1 MNIHQQFAAYW
12 SDDYILAPYAY
23 WAHKSLNNGNICFTF
38 NELNQKEEIQQHY
51 NFVHS
56 NIQNSPFVTIDP
68 KIIKPF
74 ILYQDRFYIYKY
86 FQYETKILEAIKQ
99 FNQYSEN
106 LYTKRV
112 NTLSEIKSFDVIID
126 SSLSQFEANSPITD
140 WQFVG
145 AMNGYLQQFS
155 ILTGG
160 PGTGKTTTIA
170 KLLWILQKEDPS
182 LKVAMTAQTGKA
194 AARMLESLEKNNIY
208 NDHLIALNPPKAST
222 LHKLLGY
229 KHLSPYFKHNKEN
242 PLPYD
247 VVIVDEASMVDVPL
261 FAKLL
266 DAINPATTRVIVLGD
281 QNQLVSIEAGS
292 LLKDFCDSTK
302 TENNPTVNQF
312 NNNFVQFINSK
323 LNNHFIPS
331 TSIHNNSNNPLIG
344 KITGLEISRRFDRT
358 SFIGQLSHAILQENV
373 EQVKEFIQQKKLKTN
388 KELVQFNENDTDA
401 DLNYFV
407 NLYENFIKEPNIE
420 KAIEKLNSVRILC
433 AVRQGLQGI
442 HHYNQLVETA
452 LQNKKI
458 IEKDEI
464 FYENRPILVTK
475 NNSALDLYNGDVGI
489 IRKDKQNNGIATAYF
504 LKDRKIKS
512 VPAALLNDIE
522 TVYAMTIHKSQGSE
536 FNHVLMVLP
545 KSQDSKL
552 LTKELI
558 YTGITRA
565 KKELFI
571 ESNKDVLLNGIT
583 RKINRAS
590 GVVERLNQN

>member
-12 SDDYILAPYAY
+12 TDDTLAPYAY
-23 WAHKSLNNGNICFTF
+23 WAHKSLSNGNICF
-38 NELNQKEEIQQHY
+38 NVHELNQKEEIQAFYPTIHT
-51 NFVHS
+51 
-56 NIQNSPFVTIDP
+56 NIQSSPFVTIDP
-68 KIIKPF
+68 KNIQPF
-74 ILYQDRFYIYKY
+74 VLFQDRFYIYKY
-86 FQYETKILEAIKQ
+86 FQYETKILEAIKEL
-99 FNQYSEN
+99 NQYSEN
-106 LYTKRV
+106 FYAKRID
-112 NTLSEIKSFDVIID
+112 TLNEINSFDVIID
-126 SSLSQFEANSPITD
+126 SNLSQFEVNSPITD

-145 AMNGYLQQFS
+145 AINGFLQQFS

-170 KLLWILQKEDPS
+170 KLLWILHQENPTG
-182 LKVAMTAQTGKA
+182 KVAMTAQTGKV
-194 AARMLESLEKNNIY
+194 AARMLESLENNELY
-208 NDHLIALNPPKAST
+208 KEHLTTLTPPKAST

-242 PLPYD
+242 PLAYD

-261 FAKLL
+261 FAKLIE
-266 DAINPATTRVIVLGD
+266 AINPATTRLIVLGD

-302 TENNPTVNQF
+302 TENNSTVNQF
-312 NNNFVQFINSK
+312 NEEFVQFVNSK
-323 LNNHFIPS
+323 LTNHFIP
-331 TSIHNNSNNPLIG
+331 TESIQNNSNNPLVG
-344 KITGLEISRRFDRT
+344 KITGLEISRRFD
-358 SFIGQLSHAILQENV
+358 SNSYIGQLSQVILQENV
-373 EQVKEFIQQKKLKTN
+373 SQVNAFLQQKELKTE
-388 KELVQFNENDTDA
+388 KELVQFNENDTDS

-407 NLYENFIKEPNIE
+407 HLYENFIKEPNIE
-420 KAIEKLNSVRILC
+420 KAIEKLNKVRILC

-442 HHYNQLVETA
+442 YHYNQLVETG
-452 LQNKKI
+452 LQNKKLI
-458 IEKDEI
+458 QKDEV

-489 IRKDKQNNGIATAYF
+489 IRKDEHNNGIATAYF
-504 LKDRKIKS
+504 FKDGKIKA

-536 FNHVLMVLP
+536 FNHVLMILP

-565 KKELFI
+565 KNELFI
-571 ESNKDVLLNGIT
+571 QSSKEVLLNGIT

-590 GVVERLNQN
+590 GVVERLNLN